1 MKLLFDQN
9 LSRKLPRILDDF
21 YPESSQVL
29 LIWGGPPSDSVI
41 WNYAR
46 DNDFVIVTKDVDYV
60 NLSRQRG
67 FPPKVILILS
77 GNGPTQQVAEL
88 LRDNFDLIQRFETDR
103 TTGIIEMG

>member
-1 MKLLFDQN
+1 M
-9 LSRKLPRILDDF
+9 LDDS

-29 LIWGGPPSDSVI
+29 LIWGAPPSDDVI

-46 DNDFVIVTKDVDYV
+46 DNDFVIVTKDTDYV